1 MCHCHMYKFTLKL
14 QEVRERKFMTQK
26 RLAFI
31 ASVSQ
36 SHISELERGHESPTL
51 KTVENLADALKTHP
65 YDLLEVDNFKNK
77 KHYIK

>member
-1 MCHCHMYKFTLKL
+1 MYKFSFKL
-14 QEVRERKFMTQK
+14 QKVRKLQCLTQK

-36 SHISELERGHESPTL
+36 SHISELERGLESPTL
-51 KTVENLADALKTHP
+51 KTVENLADALNAHP
-65 YDLLEVDNFKNK
+65 YDLLEVSTFKNK

>member
-14 QEVRERKFMTQK
+14 QEVRKRKGFTQK

-31 ASVSQ
+31 ASISQ

-65 YDLLEVDNFKNK
+65 YDLLEVDTFKNK
-77 KHYIK
+77 KHYIR

>member
-1 MCHCHMYKFTLKL
+1 MYKFTLKL
-14 QEVRERKFMTQK
+14 QEVRKRKGLTQK
-26 RLAFI
+26 RLVFI

-51 KTVENLADALKTHP
+51 KTIENLAEALKTHP
-65 YDLLEVDNFKNK
+65 YDLLEVETFKNK

>member
-1 MCHCHMYKFTLKL
+1 MCHCNMYKFTLKL
-14 QEVRERKFMTQK
+14 QEVRKRMCMTQK

-65 YDLLEVDNFKNK
+65 YDLLEVDTFKNK